1 MESAREWAEDKSNE
15 KVEIG
20 RVNAEA
26 KERAREEAKA
36 KVREKIMLFRGQ
48 HQRLPSRSEQRKRP
62 REQR

>member
-1 MESAREWAEDKSNE
+1 MERAREWVEAKAKE
-15 KVEIG
+15 KVEIV

-26 KERAREEAKA
+26 RERAREEAKA

-48 HQRLPSRSEQRKRP
+48 HQRLPSRSEQRQRP